1 MVVKQ
6 WNRLPR
12 QVVESPPMGI
22 FKLRLDTT
30 LSNLLQVTLLEQGL
44 ELDDLQVSLLTS
56 AIL

>member
-1 MVVKQ
+1 
-6 WNRLPR
+6 
-12 QVVESPPMGI
+12 MGI